1 MRVRYLYYGVAET
14 VQALLG
20 RRDPFTP
27 PRRLID
33 SIGGGDFKNT
43 GREFFGY
50 FIEIGG
56 LKPTDC
62 VLDVGCGCGR
72 MAVPLVSFLSDQG
85 QYWGFDIMRPGIEW
99 CQKNIAARDPRFHFQ
114 LADVYN
120 PAYHRKGKHPAHLYK
135 FPYQDGFF
143 DFV

>member
-1 MRVRYLYYGVAET
+1 
-14 VQALLG
+14 
-20 RRDPFTP
+20 
-27 PRRLID
+27 
-33 SIGGGDFKNT
+33 
-43 GREFFGY
+43 
-50 FIEIGG
+50 G
-56 LKPTDC
+56 LKPPDC

-143 DFV
+143 DFVFLTSIFTHLAPPETDNYLAEIARV